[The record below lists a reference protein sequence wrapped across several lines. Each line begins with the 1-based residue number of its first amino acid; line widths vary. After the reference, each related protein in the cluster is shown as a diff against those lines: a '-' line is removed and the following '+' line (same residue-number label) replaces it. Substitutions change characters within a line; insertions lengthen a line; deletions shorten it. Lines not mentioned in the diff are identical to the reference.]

1 MKVHYNELV
10 GKTTFFVKTDI
21 LVKICKNF
29 NALSAVFEF
38 WTNA

>member
-10 GKTTFFVKTDI
+10 GRCTLFFIMDV
-21 LVKICKNF
+21 LVKKHENF

-38 WTNA
+38 